1 MQTSKEIEEQI
12 ENYKLKFLDVRDERV
27 EWEIKFPMFVETFN
41 RFIREKGTIPSQEDF
56 VERYFEDNAAE
67 LSSVLSSQSL
77 KTGLE
82 ARLRR
87 TYPSFV
93 RDVHLNALLKEKG
106 LEASYSQDT
115 DIAGGVDHT
124 LQYRGTTFYVHGY
137 VGTSRGRFGRRIKSR
152 RHKFHGIHIDIVL
165 DLGGRSTK
173 KVGDFYL
180 YSEKDV
186 EDLVGEMEKRLKK

>member
-1 MQTSKEIEEQI
+1 MQSSREIEEQI
-12 ENYKLKFLDVRDERV
+12 ENYKLKFIDVRDERI
-27 EWEIKFPMFVETFN
+27 EWEIKLPMFVETFN
-41 RFIREKGTIPSQEDF
+41 RFIREKGAIPFQDDF

-67 LSSVLSSQSL
+67 LRSVLSSQSL

-87 TYPSFV
+87 TYPSLV

-106 LEASYSQDT
+106 MEVYYDQET

-124 LQYRGTTFYVHGY
+124 VLFKGTTFYVHGY
-137 VGTSRGRFGRRIKSR
+137 VGTSRGRFGRRVKGR
-152 RHKFHGIHIDIVL
+152 RHKFRGMHIDLVL
-165 DLGGRSTK
+165 DLGGQSTK

-180 YSEKDV
+180 YSEKNV
-186 EDLVGEMEKRLKK
+186 EDLISEMEKRLKK